1 MSEERRLVTVLFAD
15 VVGSTSLGESID
27 PEDLR
32 ALLGRYYSI
41 AREVVEAHGGTLEKF
56 IGDAAMAVF
65 GLPTAHD
72 DDPSRALSAAIALRD
87 RVRGDSSLG
96 DRLPIRLGVQT
107 GEVVAARDP
116 SADSLVTGDAVN
128 VAARLQQAAEPWD
141 VLVGERTVRASRGFA
156 FDASASIEAKGKSTT
171 VACRRLV
178 GRVAESTLRVPLVGR
193 EGEIAQLELT
203 ASRAFRERRP
213 FLVSVLAS
221 PGVGKSRLLEEFGD
235 RLPALAANAR
245 MALAQCLPYGQ
256 RLTYWP
262 LRAIAHAILGLSEEA
277 SPEDVRAAAVRWFGQ
292 RGEAGPERTAD
303 VIAATVGGGEVE
315 GIDRSTLVDA
325 WRSLVELASADAPL
339 VLAIEDLHWSSDSLL
354 DLIESVLLPRGEAP
368 LLMIVLA
375 RPELL
380 DRRPTWGGGRR
391 NYVSLSLE
399 PLDDP
404 DVATLVEHLLDG
416 PSPEIVR
423 LVVDRAEG
431 NPFYA
436 GELVRAIVDRTPDL
450 RDAEAVATALRSL
463 PDTVQATVLARID
476 VLPAP
481 VRRAIQLG
489 SVFGRSFQADGLAA
503 LEPAI
508 AASAQEAVN
517 ELIDRDLV
525 RTSPSGVTF
534 RHILIREVAY
544 STMPRAERA
553 RLHASAGDWLA
564 ARAIGREEELAEL
577 VAYHYREAATLA
589 AMSGDV
595 PQDLASRAVRW
606 LRIAADA
613 AMAGAANLEA
623 AGHIRAAIQLAPEAQ
638 QVELY
643 ERLGDVLIA
652 GNDAIDAYARALE
665 LATGGGASPT
675 DRLRIA
681 AAELLVRTRWMGAV
695 AGISFARL
703 DELRQLGLDL
713 LPEVSD
719 PAVRARFLAGLAF
732 APAMVSGVAEVAI
745 ASDDAAREANEIAVA
760 LDDANLRSTALDA
773 RGALAMAS
781 DDMQAAADA
790 AAERLGLGDRL
801 DSSERADAYIVRG
814 WSLITLGRVD
824 EGLAPARA
832 VEAMFGPGQMLGYRI
847 GAKAWEIAA
856 LHVLG
861 RWDEAVVA
869 GRRLLDLWVEYN
881 RSSVG
886 YAAHGFVRVLEIARS
901 RHDSALETEFAAAAR
916 ELLEQFDDSTQLAGL
931 RLIVEGEF
939 DRVGEGVV
947 GRWRDFIARL
957 DAVEIGLGVLA
968 DRALPPGDATGAII
982 EQTSRLGL
990 RLTEAQARR
999 ALGVATGD
1007 AGQLARSVDLY
1018 RAMGARV
1025 YLARAEAE
1033 TALLKG
1039 DEEAYARA
1047 GASLERLD
1055 DVAHLERLAARRR
1068 GLR

>member
-15 VVGSTSLGESID
+15 VVGSTALGESID

-32 ALLGRYYSI
+32 ALLARYYAV

-65 GLPTAHD
+65 GLPVAHD
-72 DDPSRALSAAIALRD
+72 DDASRALSAALALRD
-87 RVRGDSSLG
+87 GVRDDERLG

-107 GEVVAARDP
+107 GEVVAASDP
-116 SADSLVTGDAVN
+116 AADALITGDAVN
-128 VAARLQQAAEPWD
+128 TAARLQQAAEPWD
-141 VLVGERTVRASRGFA
+141 VLVGERAVRASRGFTFA
-156 FDASASIEAKGKSTT
+156 AVDAIEAKGKAAL

-178 GRVAESTLRVPLVGR
+178 GRGDEAALRVPLVGR
-193 EGEIAQLELT
+193 EGEVAQLELT

-235 RLPALAANAR
+235 RLPALDPNAR
-245 MALAQCLPYGQ
+245 IVLAQCLPYGQ

-262 LRAIAHAILGLSEEA
+262 LRAIAHAILEL
-277 SPEDVRAAAVRWFGQ
+277 PEDAGPERLRAAAVPWLAR
-292 RGEAGPERTAD
+292 RGDAAAERTAD

-315 GIDRSTLVDA
+315 GIDRSALVDA
-325 WRSLVELASADAPL
+325 WRSLVELASADTPL

-354 DLIESVLLPRGEAP
+354 DLIESVLLPRGEAA
-368 LLMIVLA
+368 LLMVVLA

-436 GELVRAIVDRTPDL
+436 GELVRAIVERTPDL
-450 RDAEAVATALRSL
+450 RDTEAVAAAIRAL

-476 VLPAP
+476 VLPAV

-503 LEPAI
+503 IEPAI
-508 AASAQEAVN
+508 AASVHDAVDQ
-517 ELIDRDLV
+517 LIDRDLV
-525 RTSPSGVTF
+525 RSSPNGVTF

-544 STMPRAERA
+544 STLPRAERA
-553 RLHASAGDWLA
+553 RLHGAAADWLA
-564 ARAIGREEELAEL
+564 VRALGREEELAEL
-577 VAYHYREAATLA
+577 VAFHYREAATLA
-589 AMSGDV
+589 AMSGEV
-595 PQDLASRAVRW
+595 PSELAARAGHW
-606 LRIAADA
+606 LQVAANA

-623 AGHIRAAIQLAPEAQ
+623 AGHIRAAIELAPEAEQ
-638 QVELY
+638 AELY

-665 LATGGGASPT
+665 LATAGGASAT

-681 AAELLVRTRWMGAV
+681 ASELLVHTRWMGSV
-695 AGISFARL
+695 AGISFRRV

-719 PAVRARFLAGLAF
+719 PAVRARFLAGIAF
-732 APAMVSGVAEVAI
+732 APAMVRGIGEVAI
-745 ASDDAAREANEIAVA
+745 ASRDAAREADAIAVE
-760 LDDANLRSTALDA
+760 LDDVNLRSTVLDA
-773 RGALAMAS
+773 RGALAMAA
-781 DDMQAAADA
+781 DDMQTAADS
-790 AAERLGLGDRL
+790 AAERLALGDRL
-801 DSSERADAYIVRG
+801 DSSERADAYIVHG
-814 WSLITLGRVD
+814 WSLFTLGRVE
-824 EGLAPARA
+824 EGLASTRA
-832 VEAMFGPGQMLGYRI
+832 VEAMFGPGQVLGYRI
-847 GAKAWEIAA
+847 GAKGWEVAA

-861 RWDEAVVA
+861 RWDEATAA

-886 YAAHGFVRVLEIARS
+886 YAIHGFIRVLEIARA
-901 RHDSALETEFAAAAR
+901 RRDSALETEFAVATR
-916 ELLEQFDDSTQLAGL
+916 ELLGQFDETRTVGRL
-931 RLIVEGEF
+931 RLIA
-939 DRVGEGVV
+939 DRQYDQVAAGIVD
-947 GRWRDFIARL
+947 RWRDFVSRL
-957 DAVEIGLGVLA
+957 DEVEIALAVLA
-968 DRALPPGDATGAII
+968 DRALPVGDEIGAII
-982 EQTSRLGL
+982 EQTSSLGVRLI
-990 RLTEAQARR
+990 EAQARR
-999 ALGVATGD
+999 ALGVAAGD
-1007 AGQLARSVDLY
+1007 ADQLVRAAELY

-1025 YLARAEAE
+1025 YLARTEVE
-1033 TALLKG
+1033 LALLRG
-1039 DEEAYARA
+1039 EDSAFEA
-1047 GASLERLD
+1047 GITTLERLGD
-1055 DVAHLERLAARRR
+1055 IAHAERLAARRLV
-1068 GLR
+1068 G